1 MKCIYCF
8 ICFSLCS
15 FQSWNDQLYFFHSE
29 TKDVSSSEELVLN
42 TVATVNN
49 LSFYNTK
56 TSAINTLQVRVLE
69 GKEGGAT
76 NKAISLLYQY
86 IIK

>member
-1 MKCIYCF
+1 M
-8 ICFSLCS
+8 
-15 FQSWNDQLYFFHSE
+15 
-29 TKDVSSSEELVLN
+29 SSSEELVLN

-69 GKEGGAT
+69 GMEGGAT
-76 NKAISLLYQY
+76 DKAVTAVSFPCYLPVHYKVKNRLNY
-86 IIK
+86 IAKMCALHL

>member
-1 MKCIYCF
+1 M
-8 ICFSLCS
+8 
-15 FQSWNDQLYFFHSE
+15 
-29 TKDVSSSEELVLN
+29 SSSEELVLN

>member
-1 MKCIYCF
+1 M
-8 ICFSLCS
+8 
-15 FQSWNDQLYFFHSE
+15 
-29 TKDVSSSEELVLN
+29 SSSEELVLN

-69 GKEGGAT
+69 GMEGGAT
-76 NKAISLLYQY
+76 DKAVTAVSFPCYTSTL
-86 IIK
+86 